1 MTRLIASVLAIGLTA
16 FHVSAQPVAE
26 PSDYRNEEYRGP
38 VPVSLEGATVIETHA
53 AYALWKTDR
62 VAFVDVF
69 PQAPRP
75 ENLPKGTLFRE
86 KPRYSIPGAIW
97 VPNVGYGKIADET
110 AMYFK
115 EGLAKIT
122 NDDPTMPVV
131 LFCLEECWMSWNA
144 AKRIQEYGYSN
155 VFWYPDGTDGWEF
168 FDYPL
173 EEVPRFELLD

>member
-1 MTRLIASVLAIGLTA
+1 
-16 FHVSAQPVAE
+16 
-26 PSDYRNEEYRGP
+26 
-38 VPVSLEGATVIETHA
+38 
-53 AYALWKTDR
+53 

-122 NDDPTMPVV
+122 NDDPTMPILRLSARRSAPLRVIG
-131 LFCLEECWMSWNA
+131 L
-144 AKRIQEYGYSN
+144 
-155 VFWYPDGTDGWEF
+155 DGS
-168 FDYPL
+168 
-173 EEVPRFELLD
+173 